1 VFLCYFTSFK
11 IKVFSIFIQRKA
23 IFRKLEEEGKAMDY
37 RQTLNLPKT
46 DFPMKANLAKREPE
60 MLKAWEAE
68 GTYHRLSQKV
78 KGRPKYILHDGP
90 PYANGNIH
98 IGTALNKILKD
109 FIMKSKSMAGFDSY
123 YVPGWDCHGLPVEH
137 EVEKSLGSKKGELS
151 IVDIRRRCREYAA
164 KFVRIQKEEFKRLGV
179 FGEWENPY
187 LTMNF
192 EYQATIVKEFG
203 KFLLNGSVYKGKKP
217 VHWCPTCKTALAE
230 AEVKYEDH
238 RSPSIYVK
246 FKMISTPSQSSLLD
260 GEGKGGGDIGEVF
273 PSLKGKP
280 VYVIIWTTT
289 PWTIPANLAIAL
301 HPDFPYVAADVGG
314 EIYILAEG
322 LLEEVMKKFGIKK
335 YQVLEKFSGK
345 KLEGLK
351 ARHPFLDRDS
361 MIILAPYVT
370 LDAGTGCVHTA
381 PGHGQEDYE
390 SGVQYGLEIYSPVD
404 NDGRFTQD
412 VPFFAGQFVFDA
424 NSAVN
429 KKLAEVGALLKEE
442 PIVHSYPHCWRTN
455 DPIIFRATEQ
465 WFISM
470 EKMGLRRNAL
480 KAINEVNWIPPW
492 GKDRIYGMV
501 QNRPDW
507 CVSRQRAWGIPI
519 TVFYC
524 TGCKKPLVNQE
535 TISHLVR
542 LFEEKGADIWF
553 EEGTDHLLPEG
564 TRCPECGGKEF
575 TKETDI
581 LDVWFDSGVSYAA
594 VLEKRSELEFP
605 ASLYLEGSDQHRG
618 WFHSSLLT
626 SVGTRGRAPY
636 RTVLTHGF
644 VVDGEGKKMSKSAG
658 NVIAPDEII
667 DRLGADV
674 LRLWVAAEDYRDDIK
689 ISNEIL
695 KRLAD
700 SYFRIRNTFRFL
712 LGNLYDFRPEKERVS
727 YGELH
732 ELDRWALH
740 QLQKLTG
747 KVREAYERFEF
758 HAVYHAVQNF
768 CAVEMSALYFDILKD
783 RLYTFSS
790 GSRGRKS
797 AQTLLYEILKTL
809 TCLMAPILSFT
820 AEEVWKFLPEE
831 PGKSES
837 VHLMLFPEVKSEFL
851 DDALTERWE
860 RLWEIR
866 ALVTKVLEEA
876 RKEKVIGLSLD
887 AQVHLYVPEKIF
899 PFLKNY
905 EKDLRSIFIVSS
917 VTLHLAKDA
926 KEVRAEVS
934 PAEGKKC
941 ERCWNY
947 EVTVGTHKVHE
958 TICHR
963 CVEAI
968 QEGGTKFQAPNNK

>member
-1 VFLCYFTSFK
+1 
-11 IKVFSIFIQRKA
+11 
-23 IFRKLEEEGKAMDY
+23 MDY

-60 MLKAWEAE
+60 ILKTWEE
-68 GTYHRLSQKV
+68 KGIYRQLSQQAA
-78 KGRPKYILHDGP
+78 GRPKYILHDGP

-109 FIMKSKSMAGFDSY
+109 FIVKSKFMTGYSSQ

-137 EVEKSLGSKKGELS
+137 EVEKSLGTKKGELS
-151 IVDIRRRCREYAA
+151 VVEIRKRCRDYAA
-164 KFVRIQKEEFKRLGV
+164 GYVGIQREEFKRLGV

-192 EYQATIVKEFG
+192 AYQATIVREFG
-203 KFLLNGSVYKGKKP
+203 KFLLNGSVYKGMKP

-246 FKMISTPSQSSLLD
+246 FKMVSTLSLPSPLE
-260 GEGKGGGDIGEVF
+260 GEGKGGGE
-273 PSLKGKP
+273 KP
-280 VYVIIWTTT
+280 ISVIIWTTT

-301 HPDFPYVAADVGG
+301 HPDFIYVAADVGG
-314 EIYILAEG
+314 EIYILAEA
-322 LLEEVMKKFGIKK
+322 LLEEAMGKFGIKK
-335 YQVLEKFSGK
+335 YEVLKRFPGK
-345 KLEGLK
+345 RLEGLK
-351 ARHPFLDRDS
+351 CRHPFLDRDS
-361 MIILAPYVT
+361 LIILASYVT

-404 NDGRFTQD
+404 DDGRFVKD

-424 NSAVN
+424 NRAVN
-429 KKLAEVGALLKEE
+429 QKLAEVGALLKEE
-442 PIVHSYPHCWRTN
+442 MMVHSYPHCWRTN

-470 EKMGLRRNAL
+470 DKNELRKNAL
-480 KAINEVNWIPPW
+480 RSINEVTWIPPW
-492 GKDRIYGMV
+492 GRDRIYGMIE
-501 QNRPDW
+501 NRPDW

-524 TGCKKPLVNQE
+524 SGCKQPLVRRE
-535 TISHLVR
+535 TIEHVAR
-542 LFEEKGADIWF
+542 LFEVKGADVWF
-553 EEGTDHLLPEG
+553 EAEADQLLPEG
-564 TRCPECGGKEF
+564 TRCSQCGGKVF
-575 TKETDI
+575 SKEMDI

-594 VLEKRSELEFP
+594 VLETREYLEFP

-626 SVGTRGRAPY
+626 SVGTRNRAPY
-636 RTVLTHGF
+636 RSVLTHGF

-658 NVIAPDEII
+658 NVIAPAEVIGK
-667 DRLGADV
+667 LGADV
-674 LRLWVAAEDYRDDIK
+674 LRLWVAAEDYKDDIK

-700 SYFRIRNTFRFL
+700 AYFRIRNTFRFL
-712 LGNLYDFRPEKERVS
+712 LGNLYDFNPSENRVP
-727 YGELH
+727 YRELY
-732 ELDRWALH
+732 EIDRWALYR
-740 QLQKLTG
+740 LQKLISR
-747 KVREAYERFEF
+747 VREAYERFEF
-758 HAVYHAVQNF
+758 HVVYHSVQNF

-790 GSRGRKS
+790 GSRGRRS
-797 AQTLLYEILKTL
+797 AQTALYEILKSL
-809 TCLMAPILSFT
+809 ASLLAPILSFT
-820 AEEVWKFLPEE
+820 AEEVWKYIPSDSSK
-831 PGKSES
+831 PES
-837 VHLMLFPEVKSEFL
+837 VHLAEFPESKTEYL
-851 DDALTERWE
+851 DDALNDRWE
-860 RLWEIR
+860 KIWEIR
-866 ALVTKVLEEA
+866 AVVTKALEEA

-887 AQVHLYVPEKIF
+887 AQVHLYLPEKTYQFIQ
-899 PFLKNY
+899 PYQNDLKF
-905 EKDLRSIFIVSS
+905 IFIVSS
-917 VTLHLAKDA
+917 VTLHPAKSGTQDE
-926 KEVRAEVS
+926 KEPRAEVLR
-934 PAEGKKC
+934 AEGGKC

-947 EVTVGTHKVHE
+947 DKSVGSHKDHPAVCE
-958 TICHR
+958 R

-968 QEGGTKFQAPNNK
+968 

>member
-1 VFLCYFTSFK
+1 
-11 IKVFSIFIQRKA
+11 
-23 IFRKLEEEGKAMDY
+23 MDY
-37 RQTLNLPKT
+37 RHTLNLPKT
-46 DFPMKANLAKREPE
+46 DFPMKANLAKREPDL
-60 MLKAWEAE
+60 LKAWEVKK
-68 GTYHRLSQKV
+68 TYRQLSQQA

-109 FIMKSKSMAGFDSY
+109 FIVKSKFMAGFDSH

-151 IVDIRRRCREYAA
+151 LVEIRRRCRDYAA
-164 KFVRIQKEEFKRLGV
+164 KFVGIQREEFKRLGV

-192 EYQATIVKEFG
+192 EYQATIVREFG

-238 RSPSIYVK
+238 RSSSIYVK
-246 FKMISTPSQSSLLD
+246 FKMVSEI
-260 GEGKGGGDIGEVF
+260 GGNF
-273 PSLKGKP
+273 PGLKGKP
-280 VYVIIWTTT
+280 VSVIIWTTT

-301 HPDFPYVAADVGG
+301 HPDFTYVAVDIGG
-314 EIYILAEG
+314 EVYILAEG

-335 YQVLEKFSGK
+335 YEVLEKFPGK

-351 ARHPFLDRDS
+351 CRHPFLDRDS
-361 MIILAPYVT
+361 LVILASYVT
-370 LDAGTGCVHTA
+370 LETGTGCVHTA

-390 SGVQYGLEIYSPVD
+390 SGVQYGLEVYSPVD
-404 NDGRFTQD
+404 DDGRFTQD
-412 VPFFAGQFVFDA
+412 VLFFAGQFVFDA
-424 NSAVN
+424 NQAVN

-442 PIVHSYPHCWRTN
+442 MMVHSYPHCWRTN

-470 EKMGLRRNAL
+470 DKEGLRQNAL
-480 KAINEVNWIPPW
+480 KSINEVTWIPPW
-492 GKDRIYGMV
+492 GRDRIYGMIE
-501 QNRPDW
+501 NRPDW

-519 TVFYC
+519 SVFYC
-524 TGCKKPLVNQE
+524 SACKHPLVNQK
-535 TISHLVR
+535 TIDHVVR

-553 EEGTDHLLPEG
+553 EEGSDHLLPRG
-564 TRCPECGGKEF
+564 IQCSRCGGKDF
-575 TKETDI
+575 IKETDI

-636 RTVLTHGF
+636 RSVLTHGF

-658 NVIAPDEII
+658 NVIAPEEVINQ
-667 DRLGADV
+667 LGADV
-674 LRLWVAAEDYRDDIK
+674 LRLWVAAEDYKDDIK
-689 ISNEIL
+689 ISSEIL

-700 SYFRIRNTFRFL
+700 SYFRIRNTYRFL
-712 LGNLYDFRPEKERVS
+712 LGNLYDFDPEKDRVP
-727 YGELH
+727 YGELQ
-732 ELDRWALH
+732 EMDRWALH
-740 QLQKLTG
+740 QLQKLIAR
-747 KVREAYERFEF
+747 VREAYERFEF
-758 HAVYHAVQNF
+758 HTVYHSVQNF

-783 RLYTFSS
+783 RLYTFSPHS
-790 GSRGRKS
+790 QGRRS
-797 AQTLLYEILKTL
+797 AQTALDEILKAL

-820 AEEVWKFLPEE
+820 SEEVWKYLPGE
-831 PGKSES
+831 PGKAES
-837 VHLMLFPEVKSEFL
+837 VHLTPFPEVKNEYL
-851 DDALTERWE
+851 DDSLHERWE
-860 RLWEIR
+860 RMWEIR
-866 ALVTKVLEEA
+866 GMVTKALEEA
-876 RKEKVIGLSLD
+876 RKEKKIGLSLD
-887 AQVHLYVPEKIF
+887 AQIHLHLPEKIF
-899 PFLKNY
+899 SFLQCY
-905 EKDLRSIFIVSS
+905 EKDLKFLFIVSS
-917 VTLHLAKDA
+917 VTLHRAKDE
-926 KEVRAEVS
+926 KEVRAEVLR
-934 PAEGKKC
+934 ADGKKC

-947 EVTVGTHKVHE
+947 DVSVGHHPEHPV
-958 TICHR
+958 ICQR

-968 QEGGTKFQAPNNK
+968 QP

>member
-1 VFLCYFTSFK
+1 
-11 IKVFSIFIQRKA
+11 
-23 IFRKLEEEGKAMDY
+23 MDY
-37 RQTLNLPKT
+37 RQSLNLPKT

-60 MLKAWEAE
+60 ILKVWEE
-68 GTYHRLSQKV
+68 KGIYHQLSQRA

-109 FIMKSKSMAGFDSY
+109 FIVKSKFMTGYDSP

-151 IVDIRRRCREYAA
+151 IVEIRKRCRDYAA
-164 KFVRIQKEEFKRLGV
+164 KYVGIQREEFKRLGV

-192 EYQATIVKEFG
+192 AYQATIVREFG

-246 FKMISTPSQSSLLD
+246 FKMVSEI
-260 GEGKGGGDIGEVF
+260 GDDF

-280 VYVIIWTTT
+280 ISVIIWTTT

-301 HPDFPYVAADVGG
+301 HPDFNYVAVDVGG
-314 EIYILAEG
+314 EVYILAEG
-322 LLEEVMKKFGIKK
+322 LLKGVMEKFGIQK
-335 YQVLEKFSGK
+335 YQILEKFQGK
-345 KLEGLK
+345 RLEGLK
-351 ARHPFLDRDS
+351 CRHPILDRDS
-361 MIILAPYVT
+361 LIILASYVT

-404 NDGRFTQD
+404 DDGRFTKD

-424 NSAVN
+424 NGAVN

-442 PIVHSYPHCWRTN
+442 MMVHSYPHCWRTN

-470 EKMGLRRNAL
+470 DKKGLRRNAL
-480 KAINEVNWIPPW
+480 QSINEVTWIPPW
-492 GKDRIYGMV
+492 GRDRIYGMIE
-501 QNRPDW
+501 NRPDW
-507 CVSRQRAWGIPI
+507 CVSRQRVWGIPI

-524 TGCKKPLVNQE
+524 SNCKEPLINQE
-535 TISHLVR
+535 TIDYVAH

-553 EEGTDHLLPEG
+553 EEEADRLLPKG
-564 TRCPECGGKEF
+564 TQCAQCSGKVF
-575 TKETDI
+575 SKEMDI

-594 VLEKRSELEFP
+594 VLEKRNDLEFP

-636 RTVLTHGF
+636 LSVLTHGF

-658 NVIAPDEII
+658 NVISPDEVISK
-667 DRLGADV
+667 LGSDV
-674 LRLWVAAEDYRDDIK
+674 LRLWVAAEDYKDDIK

-700 SYFRIRNTFRFL
+700 AYFRIRNTFRFL
-712 LGNLYDFRPEKERVS
+712 LGNLRNFDPGKDRVP
-727 YGELH
+727 YRELY
-732 ELDRWALH
+732 EIDRWALH
-740 QLQKLTG
+740 RLQKLISR
-747 KVREAYERFEF
+747 VREAYERFEF
-758 HAVYHAVQNF
+758 HVVYHSVQNF

-783 RLYTFSS
+783 RLYTFSHHS
-790 GSRGRKS
+790 QGRRS
-797 AQTLLYEILKTL
+797 AQTALYETLKAL
-809 TCLMAPILSFT
+809 TSLMAPILPFT
-820 AEEVWKFLPEE
+820 AEEVWKYIPSDLDMA
-831 PGKSES
+831 ES
-837 VHLMLFPEVKSEFL
+837 VHLTQFPTLKTEYL
-851 DDALTERWE
+851 DDALNERWE
-860 RLWEIR
+860 RIWEIR
-866 ALVTKVLEEA
+866 AVVTKALEEA

-887 AQVHLYVPEKIF
+887 AQVHLYLPEKSYQ
-899 PFLKNY
+899 FLQTFQ
-905 EKDLRSIFIVSS
+905 KDLKSIFIVSS
-917 VTLHLAKDA
+917 VTLHPAVSGPTSGAKDE
-926 KEVRAEVS
+926 KEVRAEVLR
-934 PAEGKKC
+934 AEGEKC

-947 EVTVGTHKVHE
+947 DVTVGRHE
-958 TICHR
+958 EHRTICQR
-963 CVEAI
+963 CIEAI
-968 QEGGTKFQAPNNK
+968 QT

>member
-1 VFLCYFTSFK
+1 
-11 IKVFSIFIQRKA
+11 
-23 IFRKLEEEGKAMDY
+23 MDY
-37 RQTLNLPKT
+37 RHTLNLPKT
-46 DFPMKANLAKREPE
+46 DFPMKANLAKREPDI
-60 MLKAWEAE
+60 LKAWEE
-68 GTYHRLSQKV
+68 KGTYRQISQGA

-109 FIMKSKSMAGFDSY
+109 FIVKSKFMAGFDSH

-137 EVEKSLGSKKGELS
+137 EVEKNLGSKKGELS
-151 IVDIRRRCREYAA
+151 IVEIRRKCRDYAA
-164 KFVRIQKEEFKRLGV
+164 RFVRIQREEFKRLGV
-179 FGEWENPY
+179 FGEWGNPY

-192 EYQATIVKEFG
+192 EYQATIVREFG
-203 KFLLNGSVYKGKKP
+203 KFLLDGSVYKGKKP

-246 FKMISTPSQSSLLD
+246 FKMVS
-260 GEGKGGGDIGEVF
+260 EIGNIF
-273 PSLKGKP
+273 PTLQGKP
-280 VYVIIWTTT
+280 VFVIIWTTT

-301 HPDFPYVAADVGG
+301 HPDFTYVAVDVGG
-314 EIYILAEG
+314 EVHILAEG
-322 LLEEVMKKFGIKK
+322 LLEEVMRKFGIKQ
-335 YQVLEKFSGK
+335 YEVLEKFPGK
-345 KLEGLK
+345 KLEGLEC
-351 ARHPFLDRDS
+351 RHPFLDRDS
-361 MIILAPYVT
+361 LIILASYVT

-404 NDGRFTQD
+404 DDGRFTKD
-412 VPFFAGQFVFDA
+412 VLFFAGQFVFDA
-424 NSAVN
+424 NDAVN

-442 PIVHSYPHCWRTN
+442 TMVHSYPYCWRTN

-470 EKMGLRRNAL
+470 DKKGLRRDAL
-480 KAINEVNWIPPW
+480 RSINEVTWIPPW
-492 GKDRIYGMV
+492 GRDRIYGMIE
-501 QNRPDW
+501 NRPDW

-524 TGCKKPLVNQE
+524 KSCKQPLVDQA
-535 TISHLVR
+535 TIDHIVG
-542 LFEEKGADIWF
+542 LFGEKGADVWF
-553 EEGTDHLLPEG
+553 EEEADHLLPKG
-564 TRCPECGGKEF
+564 IQCTHCGGKDF
-575 TKETDI
+575 VKEMDI

-594 VLEKRSELEFP
+594 VLEKRKELEFP

-626 SVGTRGRAPY
+626 SVGTRGCAPY
-636 RTVLTHGF
+636 RSVLTHGF

-658 NVIAPDEII
+658 NVIAPEEVIN
-667 DRLGADV
+667 RLGADV
-674 LRLWVAAEDYRDDIK
+674 LRLWVAAEDYKDDIK

-712 LGNLYDFRPEKERVS
+712 LGNLYDFHPGRDRVP
-727 YGELH
+727 YQELH
-732 ELDRWALH
+732 EMDRWALH
-740 QLQKLTG
+740 QLQKLIARI
-747 KVREAYERFEF
+747 REAYGRFEF
-758 HAVYHAVQNF
+758 HTVYHSVQNF

-797 AQTLLYEILKTL
+797 AQTALYEILKAL
-809 TCLMAPILSFT
+809 TCLMAPILSYT
-820 AEEVWKFLPEE
+820 AEEVWKYVPQE
-831 PGKSES
+831 PGKTES
-837 VHLMLFPEVKSEFL
+837 VHLALFPEVKSEYL
-851 DDALTERWE
+851 DDSLHERWE
-860 RLWEIR
+860 KIWEIR
-866 ALVTKVLEEA
+866 AIVTKVLEEA

-887 AQVHLYVPEKIF
+887 AQVHLHLPPKVFSFIEC
-899 PFLKNY
+899 Y
-905 EKDLRSIFIVSS
+905 EKDLKSIFIVSS
-917 VTLHLAKDA
+917 VTLHQSKDG
-926 KEVRAEVS
+926 KEVRAEVVR
-934 PAEGKKC
+934 AEGKKC

-947 EVTVGTHKVHE
+947 DVSVGAYPEHPA
-958 TICHR
+958 ICER

-968 QEGGTKFQAPNNK
+968 QG